1 MTIDFKGFD
10 DWVEIFS
17 GGQQTDSNGT
27 VHDGDAMIDRAVES
41 FDIDHHEPPAVVGH
55 PKDNAPAYAWVNA
68 LKSGITDGLKRLYA
82 RFADVVPEFEA
93 AVKAG
98 SYKKRSASFYPDGRL
113 RHVGF
118 LGAMP
123 PAVKGLKN
131 IAFGDDG
138 GQCIAFEFQE
148 AALTS
153 QGCEVKKDSKADQSQ
168 PPNKERPMKF
178 SEFLNA
184 INIFKK
190 MGGKDEEIDMIAPPA
205 PASPDG
211 KQFSEADVE
220 AAKKAAAEETETRV
234 RAEFA
239 ETRKTET
246 KKRRDEEVATWVEDK
261 VSAGIIPPAIRD
273 GGLVTFMQG
282 LPDDPIQFAEGQEK
296 QTGLDWF
303 KGFLDTLGKSPLFA
317 EIATKDAAGKRQNEA
332 EAEYALGKEIGERAN
347 R

>member
-27 VHDGDAMIDRAVES
+27 VHDGDAMIDRAVQT

-68 LKSGITDGLKRLYA
+68 LKSGITDGVKRLYA
-82 RFADVVPEFEA
+82 RFTDVVPEFEA
-93 AVKAG
+93 AVKSG

-131 IAFGDDG
+131 IAFGDDD
-138 GQCIAFEFQE
+138 GQCIAFEF
-148 AALTS
+148 TS
-153 QGCEVKKDSKADQSQ
+153 TQ
-168 PPNKERPMKF
+168 PLQKERPMKF
-178 SEFLNA
+178 SEFLSA

-239 ETRKTET
+239 EKQKGET
-246 KKRRDEEVATWVEDK
+246 KKRRDEKVATWVEDK
-261 VSAGIIPPAIRD
+261 VAAGIIPPAIRD

-282 LPDDPIQFAEGQEK
+282 LPDDLIQFAEGQEK
-296 QTGLDWF
+296 QSGLDWF
-303 KGFLDTLGKSPLFA
+303 KGFLDTLGESPLFA

-332 EAEYALGKEIGERAN
+332 EAEYKLGKEIGERAN